1 MMQNSHYIF
10 LISFFSFLFSLS
22 DSRLITTWD
31 MPSQYTLYTDYLDNS
46 TSLIDSEV
54 DYDITSGL
62 AFSYEHRI
70 LDKEK
75 FNFFIGS
82 EVMLGKKTD
91 VTLAFHSFYLMPS
104 YNLSESSNLLLRV
117 GYSSLNSSNDFFPK
131 SSYLLGLGS
140 EIKMSD
146 TWSFNFFNTLHQSN
160 SIKNTIEVCP
170 NPIEDCSEESIY
182 SKIKYNKFSVS
193 LVYKLIK
200 KEEKSSSR
208 RRGRNS

>member
-1 MMQNSHYIF
+1 MMKNSIYIF
-10 LISFFSFLFSLS
+10 LTSCFSLLFSLS

-82 EVMLGKKTD
+82 EIMLGKKSD
-91 VTLAFHSFYLMPS
+91 VTLAFHSIYLMPS
-104 YNLSESSNLLLRV
+104 YKLSESSDLLLRM
-117 GYSSLNSSNDFFPK
+117 GYSSLNSNNDFFPK

-146 TWSFNFFNTLHQSN
+146 TWSVNFFNTLHQSN

-170 NPIEDCSEESIY
+170 NPIQDCNEESIY

-200 KEEKSSSR
+200 KEENNSSR